1 MADYKESNITLI
13 RNLIEDN
20 KTYKHVSEILR
31 QNIPEVTRG
40 FSERDVE
47 GDCDTEFTG
56 GITDTAGSPFTTY
69 VFEKSSTRKAPLSE
83 GRMIYAS
90 SSEWMYIP
98 CCASSLNIMAKFVTE
113 TVAGRSFKTF
123 SRCLTFT

>member
-1 MADYKESNITLI
+1 MESNITLI
-13 RNLIEDN
+13 RNLVEDN

-31 QNIPEVTRG
+31 QNFPEVTRG

-69 VFEKSSTRKAPLSE
+69 VFEKSSTRKVPLSE
-83 GRMIYAS
+83 GRMISAS
-90 SSEWMYIP
+90 SSEWIYIP
-98 CCASSLNIMAKFVTE
+98 RCASSLNIMAKFVTE

>member
-1 MADYKESNITLI
+1 MADYIESNITLI
-13 RNLIEDN
+13 RNLVEDN
-20 KTYKHVSEILR
+20 KTYKHVSDVLR
-31 QNIPEVTRG
+31 QNFPEVTRG
-40 FSERDVE
+40 FSERAVE
-47 GDCDTEFTG
+47 GDCDTEFIG

-69 VFEKSSTRKAPLSE
+69 VFEKSSTRKVPLSE
-83 GRMIYAS
+83 GRMISA
-90 SSEWMYIP
+90 SSEWIYIP

>member
-1 MADYKESNITLI
+1 MESNITLI
-13 RNLIEDN
+13 RNLVEDN

-31 QNIPEVTRG
+31 QNFPEVTRG
-40 FSERDVE
+40 FSERAVE

-56 GITDTAGSPFTTY
+56 VITDTADSPFTMY
-69 VFEKSSTRKAPLSE
+69 VFEKSSTRKVPLSE
-83 GRMIYAS
+83 GRMISAS
-90 SSEWMYIP
+90 SSEWIY

-123 SRCLTFT
+123 SQCLTFT

>member
-1 MADYKESNITLI
+1 MESNITLI
-13 RNLIEDN
+13 RNLVEDN

-31 QNIPEVTRG
+31 QNFPEVTRG
-40 FSERDVE
+40 FSERAVE

-69 VFEKSSTRKAPLSE
+69 VFEKSSTRKVPLSE
-83 GRMIYAS
+83 GRMISAS
-90 SSEWMYIP
+90 SSEWIYIP